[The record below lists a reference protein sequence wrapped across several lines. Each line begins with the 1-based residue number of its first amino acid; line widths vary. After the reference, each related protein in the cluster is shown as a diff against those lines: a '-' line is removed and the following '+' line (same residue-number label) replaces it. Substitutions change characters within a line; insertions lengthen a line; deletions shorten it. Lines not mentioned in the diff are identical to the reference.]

1 MTTRKKSEALKF
13 LEEASGRPLSFA
25 AMLESIRKGQEIS
38 LNAFAKKLN
47 ISPSHLCDIEKG
59 RKIVSATRAAAFAN
73 ILERSPSQF
82 VRLAL
87 QDEMERAG
95 LKLKISVQ
103 NA

>member
-1 MTTRKKSEALKF
+1 MVLSRPAKMQQALKKVLINIMTTKRKSEALLF
-13 LEEASGRPLSFA
+13 LEKASGRPLSFA
-25 AMLESIRKGQEIS
+25 AMLESIRKGQEMS
-38 LNAFAKKLN
+38 LN
-47 ISPSHLCDIEKG
+47 
-59 RKIVSATRAAAFAN
+59 AFAN

-87 QDEMERAG
+87 QDEMQRAG